1 MKKTN
6 KKMAIWKIMKN
17 PTYKKERSAARL
29 AGWLRFL
36 GNGENGFAPPF

>member
-17 PTYKKERSAARL
+17 PTHKKERSAGL